1 MFKVALCTVAVI
13 AAVRSFRKLQA
24 GDYGFKPVIVTDT
37 FEQYHFCQ
45 HIEPG
50 WLFHRVIV
58 YKLSRATLI
67 CSKYRTNHE
76 KRNDSFTLVRSLLPI
91 QCFVVKLKSEEELE
105 ARLAKV
111 AEVFKDR
118 AEPELHAKLD
128 AAISK
133 LKVEMSQ

>member
-1 MFKVALCTVAVI
+1 MFKAALCAVAVV

-45 HIEPG
+45 HIKPG

-67 CSKYRTNHE
+67 CSKHKTGHE
-76 KRNDSFTLVRSLLPI
+76 KPNHSFVWVRSLLPI
-91 QCFVVKLKSEEELE
+91 QCFVVKLKNEEDLE

-128 AAISK
+128 AAIIK
-133 LKVEMSQ
+133 LKMSQ